1 MKTRFILIYALLLSF
16 IFISCNKKEE
26 VGNIKTVN
34 NNAENQQVEMI
45 EEPSPEEIA
54 QKKYEEAISLFV
66 KEMSLEEKIGQMF
79 LITFFSP

>member
-45 EEPSPEEIA
+45 EEPIPEEIA
-54 QKKYEEAISLFV
+54 QKK
-66 KEMSLEEKIGQMF
+66 
-79 LITFFSP
+79 